1 MKKIKISQTH
11 LKEMVKKILAEESV
25 EKKDCR
31 KGMYWCNVDKICKP
45 SSQTIDDL
53 KSTEEVS
60 EAVGFVKTYSGELEN
75 HLKSFIDVVCGH
87 LKEQVATKQL
97 MPQSTLLQ
105 VRTMVFI

>member
-45 SSQTIDDL
+45 SSQ
-53 KSTEEVS
+53 K
-60 EAVGFVKTYSGELEN
+60 
-75 HLKSFIDVVCGH
+75 
-87 LKEQVATKQL
+87 
-97 MPQSTLLQ
+97 
-105 VRTMVFI
+105 